1 MMGRGNIQI
10 ALVSAVL
17 VNVVVAYDD
26 CNGGNVV
33 KGRGEGGEGAGNA
46 SPLHFQQDLTA
57 WGSIQ
62 TTADC
67 FPHPY
72 WIYEKCLSTFI
83 CCG

>member
-1 MMGRGNIQI
+1 MGRENSQM
-10 ALVSAVL
+10 VSAML
-17 VNVVVAYDD
+17 VDVVVADNY

-33 KGRGEGGEGAGNA
+33 KDRGEGVEGAENA
-46 SPLHFQQDLTA
+46 SPLHFQEDLA
-57 WGSIQ
+57 ARGSIQ

-72 WIYEKCLSTFI
+72 WIYEKYLITFI